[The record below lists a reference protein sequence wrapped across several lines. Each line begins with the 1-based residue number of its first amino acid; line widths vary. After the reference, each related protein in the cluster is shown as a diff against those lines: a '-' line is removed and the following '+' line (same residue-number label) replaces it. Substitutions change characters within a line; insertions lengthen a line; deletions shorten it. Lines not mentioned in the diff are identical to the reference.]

1 MTVNIDILPGP
12 EFRATEQ
19 QLALAGD
26 AKRWRQA
33 LLSAYRALSREVA
46 EVDTLPGF
54 DTVRGAGASTGVL
67 LDHLRKAQE
76 ATIWIHSVTGMFA
89 GLNRLPSVPR
99 LRVLVDARAADLDRM
114 PWLRTVDTRLTTAS
128 PSEGPEG
135 PDAVVLDGAT
145 VAVIPR
151 PAEPEPY
158 ALILRQ
164 NGLAEL
170 VQAMFD
176 LAWPGAPALLQEPTC
191 RTADAE
197 LKRQIMCQLA
207 DGGKDEAISR
217 ALGISLR
224 TCRRYIAEI
233 LTDVGAVSRFQAGYR
248 LGRDRLAGAR

>member
-1 MTVNIDILPGP
+1 MTVNTEIVPGP

-46 EVDTLPGF
+46 EVDSLPGF
-54 DTVRGAGASTGVL
+54 DTVRGAGTTTGVL
-67 LDHLRKAQE
+67 LDRLRKAQE
-76 ATIWIHSVTGMFA
+76 ATIWIHSTTGMFT
-89 GLNRLPSVPR
+89 GLNRLPSVPS
-99 LRVLVDARAADLDRM
+99 LRVLVNARAADPDRM
-114 PWLRTVDTRLTTAS
+114 PWLHTVDARLTAAS
-128 PSEGPEG
+128 LPEG
-135 PDAVVLDGAT
+135 PDAVVLDGST
-145 VAVIPR
+145 VAVVPR
-151 PAEPEPY
+151 PADPEPH
-158 ALILRQ
+158 ALILSQ

-176 LAWPGAPALLQEPTC
+176 LAWPGAPELLADPTC
-191 RTADAE
+191 RTTDAE
-197 LKRQIMCQLA
+197 LKRQIMRQLA

-217 ALGISLR
+217 SLGISLR

-248 LGRDRLAGAR
+248 LGRNRLAGAR